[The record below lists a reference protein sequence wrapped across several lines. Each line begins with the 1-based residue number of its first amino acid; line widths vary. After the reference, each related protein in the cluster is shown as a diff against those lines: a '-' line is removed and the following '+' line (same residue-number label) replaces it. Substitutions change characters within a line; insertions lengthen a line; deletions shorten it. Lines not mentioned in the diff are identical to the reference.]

1 MYRPHIIWKD
11 DGQREDGKDALW
23 KAIDDSRAL
32 IKCLLEW
39 QEELIRKEIVRR
51 EIWTSTL
58 RAMRLTRI
66 ITMPPVTAS
75 RGTRHRE
82 GFSDA

>member
-1 MYRPHIIWKD
+1 MIRHYLFWKD

-32 IKCLLEW
+32 MRCLIEW

-51 EIWTSTL
+51 GE
-58 RAMRLTRI
+58 
-66 ITMPPVTAS
+66 
-75 RGTRHRE
+75 
-82 GFSDA
+82 DA